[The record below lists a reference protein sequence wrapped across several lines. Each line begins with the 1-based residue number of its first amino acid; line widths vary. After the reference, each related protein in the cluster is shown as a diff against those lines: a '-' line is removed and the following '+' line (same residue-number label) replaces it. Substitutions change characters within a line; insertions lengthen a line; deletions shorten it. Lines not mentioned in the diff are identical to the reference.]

1 MGILLEQ
8 TVFPAAVD
16 AYDRLASVLAADEEL
31 AITSPAGEAL
41 LPLELQAVLRQA
53 VAAFRAGEAVSVMP
67 RQTLLT
73 TQEAADL
80 LNISRPTLI
89 KILEGGAIPYEKRG
103 RHRKVLLNDVLS
115 FQTGRAQRRR
125 SALDEMARD
134 ADEYRDPTGDQFVK
148 TR

>member
-1 MGILLEQ
+1 MGTLVEQ
-8 TVFPAAVD
+8 TVFPAAGN
-16 AYDRLASVLAADEEL
+16 AYARLASVLAADEEL
-31 AITSPAGEAL
+31 VITSPAGEAPV
-41 LPLELQAVLRQA
+41 PLELQAVLRQA
-53 VAAFRAGEAVSVMP
+53 VAAFGAGEAVSVLP

-89 KILEGGAIPYEKRG
+89 KLLEGGAISYEKRG

-115 FQTGRAQRRR
+115 YQTSRALRRR
-125 SALDEMARD
+125 TALEGMARD
-134 ADEYRDPTGDQFVK
+134 AEEYRDPAGDQFVK